1 MPPTSRIPQKRAA
14 KRQQIIEAAMR
25 VLMRD
30 GLRACTARAVA
41 DESPL
46 TKSAIHYY
54 FDSTEEIVEAAMD
67 ALLEGFLGRLRT
79 VADAHGDPTER
90 FWAVV
95 EDYLASF
102 DEVPGSTVVWFAY
115 WLDNM
120 EAGRIERNVWLQD
133 RIAGVLGELLAD
145 AGAHDPPA
153 RARALFSYLIGA
165 VLRQAVHP
173 VPFDELRPEVAA
185 LSRLDD
191 RGPGAAGQNHS
202 GTDSASDRGGTR
214 AYSASTR
221 SR

>member
-1 MPPTSRIPQKRAA
+1 MPPTSRIPEKREA
-14 KRQQIIEAAMR
+14 KRREIIEAAMR

-67 ALLEGFLGRLRT
+67 ALLAGFLGRLRT
-79 VADAHGDPTER
+79 VADAHNDPTER

-191 RGPGAAGQNHS
+191 PDAGAGQNHS
-202 GTDSASDRGGTR
+202 VSDSAPDRGDTR